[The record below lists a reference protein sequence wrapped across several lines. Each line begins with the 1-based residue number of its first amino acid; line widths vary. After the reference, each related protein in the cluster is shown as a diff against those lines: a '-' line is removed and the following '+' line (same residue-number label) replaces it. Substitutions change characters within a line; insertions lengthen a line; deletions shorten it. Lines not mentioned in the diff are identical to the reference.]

1 MIKKQGSLWRSSLK
15 NLRKSYQTMPEN
27 PPPLLQPNIPPNGLT
42 VLAHRYL
49 LRDAQGA
56 VCESPADLFWRV
68 ACHVAEGERAYGA
81 SVEQI
86 MAVAHQF
93 YNRMARLE
101 FLPNSPTL
109 LNAGRALGQLSA
121 CFVLPI
127 EDSLERIFE
136 TLKHAA
142 LIHQSGG
149 GTGFCFSKLR
159 PAGDEVRETQS
170 VAAGPVGFLE
180 VYNAAVDSIKQAG
193 QRKGA
198 NMALLRV
205 DHPDVEAFISAK
217 DDLRRVTNFNIS
229 IGVTDDFMRALAENG
244 DFSLIHPKTGQVV
257 KQLPARSLM
266 ARIVDCAWRTG
277 EPGLI
282 FLDRVNRDNPTPA
295 LGTLEATNPCG
306 EVPLLPYEACNL
318 GSINLMQML
327 NAQNQLDWQK
337 LASTVHLAVRFLDN
351 VITVNRYPLSQ
362 TQSMVQGNRKIGLGV
377 MGWADCLMAQGIPYD
392 SEAAV
397 ALAHDLAAWMDYQA
411 KLASVALAETRGAF
425 PNFPQSRYAQ
435 TEWLLERVAAIPTAK
450 VSAKVS
456 IQQWQ
461 ALAQR
466 MAQTGLRNA
475 TTTCIAPTGTISM
488 IAGVS
493 GGIEP
498 VFALAFTRT
507 VLNNQ
512 RLSEFHPV
520 FAQFVQQQA
529 TDPQA
534 VFSRVQATGRLDE
547 AFGDYFEASAVKNVA
562 GYNAVKGLPE
572 SARRV
577 FVTSFD
583 VAPTWHIR
591 MQAAFQAFTDNGVSK
606 TINLPES
613 ATRQDVEQAFRLAY
627 ESGIKGVTVY
637 RNNSRQDQPLSV
649 VAQAPEPAETDTLR
663 CKDCD

>member
-1 MIKKQGSLWRSSLK
+1 MS
-15 NLRKSYQTMPEN
+15 KS
-27 PPPLLQPNIPPNGLT
+27 PPNLLQPNIPPNGLT

-49 LRDAQGA
+49 LRDAQGT

-68 ACHVAEGERAYGA
+68 ATHIAEGERVYGA
-81 SVEQI
+81 TSEQV
-86 MAVAHQF
+86 MTVAHQF
-93 YNRMARLE
+93 YNLMAQRA

-109 LNAGRALGQLSA
+109 LNAGRPLGQLSA

-127 EDSLERIFE
+127 ADSLAHIFE

-149 GTGFCFSKLR
+149 GTGFCFSQLR

-229 IGVTDDFMRALAENG
+229 VGITDAFMRALAEDR
-244 DFSLIHPKTGQVV
+244 DFDLIHPNTGQVV
-257 KQLPARSLM
+257 KSLPAHDLM

-282 FLDRVNRDNPTPA
+282 FLDRVNRDNPTPT

-318 GSINLMQML
+318 GSINLMRML
-327 NAQNQLDWQK
+327 DEQNQLDWQK
-337 LASTVHLAVRFLDN
+337 LADAVHLAVCFLDN
-351 VITVNRYPLSQ
+351 VITVNRYPLPQ
-362 TQSMVQGNRKIGLGV
+362 TEVMVTGNRKIGLGV

-397 ALAHDLAAWMDYQA
+397 ALAQELAAWMDYQS
-411 KLASVALAETRGAF
+411 KLASVALAEARGAF
-425 PNFPQSRYAQ
+425 QNFPQSRYTQAD
-435 TEWLLERVAAIPTAK
+435 WLLGRVNAVPTTR
-450 VSAKVS
+450 VSRA
-456 IQQWQ
+456 QWQ
-461 ALAQR
+461 ALAER
-466 MAQTGLRNA
+466 IAQVGLRHA

-512 RLSEFHPV
+512 RLSEVHPV
-520 FAQFVQQQA
+520 FAQWVA
-529 TDPQA
+529 KHADDPQA
-534 VFSRVQATGRLDE
+534 IFSSVQETGRLNTTSDN
-547 AFGDYFEASAVKNVA
+547 AADYTAA
-562 GYNAVKGLPE
+562 GLPE

-583 VAPTWHIR
+583 VAPEWHVR

-613 ATRQDVEQAFRLAY
+613 ATREDVAQAFRLAHA
-627 ESGIKGVTVY
+627 SGIKGVTVY

-649 VAQAPEPAETDTLR
+649 VNQAPEPAENELST
-663 CKDCD
+663 CKDCH

>member
-1 MIKKQGSLWRSSLK
+1 MS
-15 NLRKSYQTMPEN
+15 KS
-27 PPPLLQPNIPPNGLT
+27 PPNLLQPNIPPNGLT

-49 LRDAQGA
+49 LRDAQGT

-68 ACHVAEGERAYGA
+68 ATHIAEGERAYGA
-81 SVEQI
+81 TSEQVT
-86 MAVAHQF
+86 AVAHQF
-93 YNRMARLE
+93 YNLMAQLT

-109 LNAGRALGQLSA
+109 LNAGRPLGQLSA

-127 EDSLERIFE
+127 ADSLERIFE

-149 GTGFCFSKLR
+149 GTGFCFSRLR

-229 IGVTDDFMRALAENG
+229 VGVTDAFMKALAEDG
-244 DFSLIHPKTGQVV
+244 DFDLIHPNSGQVV
-257 KQLPARSLM
+257 KSLPAQDLM

-282 FLDRVNRDNPTPA
+282 FLDRVNRDNPTSA
-295 LGTLEATNPCG
+295 MGALEATNPCG

-318 GSINLMQML
+318 GSINLMRML
-327 NAQNQLDWQK
+327 DEQNQLDWQK
-337 LASTVHLAVRFLDN
+337 LADTVQLALRFLDN
-351 VITVNRYPLSQ
+351 VITVNRYPLPQ
-362 TQSMVQGNRKIGLGV
+362 TEAMVTGNRKIGLGV

-397 ALAHDLAAWMDYQA
+397 ALAHELAAWIDYQS
-411 KLASVALAETRGAF
+411 KVASVRLAEARGAF
-425 PNFPQSRYAQ
+425 PNFAQSRYTQAD
-435 TEWLLERVAAIPTAK
+435 WLLGRVKARPVTK
-450 VSAKVS
+450 VSTD
-456 IQQWQ
+456 QWQ
-461 ALAQR
+461 ALADR
-466 MAQTGLRNA
+466 IAQVGLRHA

-507 VLNNQ
+507 VLNDQ
-512 RLSEFHPV
+512 RLSEVHPV
-520 FAQFVQQQA
+520 FAQWLRQHA
-529 TDPQA
+529 ADPQ
-534 VFSRVQATGRLDE
+534 VIFDRVQATGRLDE
-547 AFGDYFEASAVKNVA
+547 AFDGYFEANAVNHAA
-562 GYNAVKGLPE
+562 GYNIAQGVPE

-583 VAPTWHIR
+583 VAPEWHIR
-591 MQAAFQAFTDNGVSK
+591 MQGAFQAFTDNGVSK
-606 TINLPES
+606 TINLPEA
-613 ATRQDVEQAFRLAY
+613 ATREDVAQAFRLAHV
-627 ESGIKGVTVY
+627 SGIKGVTVY

-649 VAQAPEPAETDTLR
+649 VNQAPAPTENEPSS
-663 CKDCD
+663 CKNCD

>member
-1 MIKKQGSLWRSSLK
+1 MSNS
-15 NLRKSYQTMPEN
+15 

-42 VLAHRYL
+42 VLSHRYL

-56 VCESPADLFWRV
+56 VCETPADLFWRV
-68 ACHVAEGERAYGA
+68 ARHVAAGERAYGA
-81 SVEQI
+81 TSEQVTA
-86 MAVAHQF
+86 MAHQF
-93 YNRMARLE
+93 YNLMAQLA

-109 LNAGRALGQLSA
+109 LNAGRPLGQLSA

-159 PAGDEVRETQS
+159 PVGDEVRETQS

-229 IGVTDDFMRALAENG
+229 IGITDAFMRALAEDR
-244 DFSLIHPKTGQVV
+244 DFDLIHPNTGLVSKT
-257 KQLPARSLM
+257 LPARELM

-282 FLDRVNRDNPTPA
+282 FLARVNRDNPTPA

-327 NAQNQLDWQK
+327 NDQNQLDWQK
-337 LASTVHLAVRFLDN
+337 LAETVHWAVRFLDN
-351 VITVNRYPLSQ
+351 VITVNRYPLPQ
-362 TQSMVQGNRKIGLGV
+362 TEAMVTGNRKIGLGV

-397 ALAHDLAAWMDYQA
+397 ALAHELAAWIDYQA
-411 KLASVALAETRGAF
+411 KLASVALAEPRGAF
-425 PNFPQSRYAQ
+425 PNFPKSRYVQAD
-435 TEWLLERVAAIPTAK
+435 WLLDRVGAVP
-450 VSAKVS
+450 VGKVS
-456 IQQWQ
+456 IDQWQ

-466 MAQTGLRNA
+466 MSQLGLRNA

-507 VLNNQ
+507 VLNGQ
-512 RLSEFHPV
+512 RLSEVHPV
-520 FAQFVQQQA
+520 FAKWVQHHA
-529 TDPQA
+529 MDPQA
-534 VFSRVQATGRLDE
+534 IFERVQATGRLDSV
-547 AFGDYFEASAVKNVA
+547 FDGCFEANAAHLLA
-562 GYNAVKGLPE
+562 GHNTAEGLPE
-572 SARRV
+572 PARRV

-613 ATRQDVEQAFRLAY
+613 ATPEDVAQAFRLAY

-649 VAQAPEPAETDTLR
+649 VVHAPESAENDASS
-663 CKDCD
+663 CQNCH